1 MPFAMKIA
9 LITSSFPESLE
20 EDPGFPASFELAK
33 GLAEAGHDLL
43 VLTFANPKDESDTER
58 VVDLGRLPGR
68 MRVFRRQVDFNQY
81 ATFQGLSR
89 IPTFAWQLARARD
102 LFVSTKA
109 LLDEFEPD
117 IIEAQDFDGLGF
129 FFAAQRKYPLL
140 VKAYG
145 PMSLITE
152 RGLVGDVPV
161 ADRELIAA
169 MEAAPLAQADG
180 VAAICHDIAGWWSAR
195 TGRNLDEIDIIRTP
209 MTMPGSLPEKTGVFE
224 GRFPTIFFW
233 GRVERLKGADLVV
246 ECLPE
251 IVSKY
256 PRTRVLIGGQETT
269 EYGKERPYA
278 ETMRERLAELGLS
291 EHVEFLGFMS
301 REKIIETVVNADICV
316 FPSRYETACY
326 SCIEAMAYGA
336 FCVGTRV
343 GGLQEYCK
351 HGESGWLVEPDDPEA
366 LAAGILH
373 VLGDDELRARIARQA
388 PDHVRRF
395 CDKKESAER
404 SVIAYSRAI
413 ERFAEAARTGA
424 FPVFAEFLGKALCD
438 EPSRQSQDRSY
449 ETGYEEGFEE
459 GYQAAARERSMSLGG
474 ALYNLLRRARASL
487 LAGR

>member
-1 MPFAMKIA
+1 MKIA
-9 LITSSFPESLE
+9 LVSSSFPRSLE
-20 EDPGFPASFELAK
+20 DDPGFPASFELAK
-33 GLAEAGHDLL
+33 GLAEAGHELL
-43 VLTFANPKDESDTER
+43 VLTFTNPRDESDIER
-58 VVDLGRLPGR
+58 EINLGFLPGSLT
-68 MRVFRRQVDFNQY
+68 VFRRQVDFNQY

-102 LFVSTKA
+102 LFVATQERLSSFA
-109 LLDEFEPD
+109 PD
-117 IIEAQDFDGLGF
+117 IIEVQDFDGLGF

-169 MEAAPLAQADG
+169 MESAPVAQADG
-180 VAAICHDIAGWWSAR
+180 VAAICHDIASWWSDR
-195 TGRNLDEIDIIRTP
+195 TGRPSDEIDIIRTP
-209 MTMPGSLPEKTGVFE
+209 MTMPASLPERTGIFAD
-224 GRFPTIFFW
+224 RFPTIFFW

-246 ECLPE
+246 EALPR
-251 IVSKY
+251 VVAKY
-256 PRTRVLIGGQETT
+256 PDARVLIGGQETS
-269 EYGKERPYA
+269 EYGKDRPYA
-278 ETMRERLAELGLS
+278 ETLRERLAELGLS
-291 EHVEFLGFMS
+291 DKVEFLGFMS
-301 REKIIETVVNADICV
+301 RERIIETVVNADVCV

-336 FCVGTRV
+336 FCVGTKV

-366 LAAGILH
+366 LAAGLIY
-373 VLGDDELRARIARQA
+373 VLGEPDLRARIAARA
-388 PDHVRRF
+388 PAHVRAF

-404 SVIAYSRAI
+404 SVAAYSRAI
-413 ERFAEAARTGA
+413 DRFAAAPKTGA
-424 FPVFAEFLGKALCD
+424 FPVFAEFFGNALGD

-449 ETGYEEGFEE
+449 DTGYEE
-459 GYQAAARERSMSLGG
+459 GYQAAVRERGLSLGG
-474 ALYNLLRRARASL
+474 ALYNLLRRACASL